1 MAKIVKRNTDV
12 TDPHIFP
19 HSPIIRRDTM
29 VARLDGEHIRQKAQ
43 IDANEILS
51 KAQVEA
57 EETIVKIKAE
67 AEQMREGAKKEGF
80 EAGRLEGVEK
90 LMEASA
96 QMIQR
101 MNDLEAQLIPQ
112 IKDLSLA
119 IVRKIL
125 GKELE
130 LHPEEVVSI
139 IKQALSDK
147 ARQRKEIVLRV
158 NPADLNIVRQSRA
171 QLVEVLS
178 RCKEIALREDP
189 DVELHGVVIETDAG
203 VIDAQLETQLLVFER
218 VLKNIS

>member
-1 MAKIVKRNTDV
+1 MAKIIKQNKQV
-12 TDPHIFP
+12 TDPHILP
-19 HSPIIRRDTM
+19 RAPIIRRDTTA
-29 VARLDGEHIRQKAQ
+29 ARIDAEHIRQKAQ
-43 IDANEILS
+43 IDANEIVS
-51 KAQVEA
+51 KAQIEAEQAIAKIKTEA
-57 EETIVKIKAE
+57 EE
-67 AEQMREGAKKEGF
+67 MREGAKKEGY
-80 EAGRLEGVEK
+80 EAGRQEGVEK
-90 LMEASA
+90 LMEATA
-96 QMIQR
+96 QVIQR

-139 IKQALSDK
+139 IRQALSDK

-158 NPADLNIVRQSRA
+158 NPADLDIVRQSRG

-189 DVELHGVVIETDAG
+189 NVELHGVVIETDAG
-203 VIDAQLETQLLVFER
+203 VIDAQLETQLQVFER